1 MANQK
6 VRRPET
12 TPGVPRAEPT
22 RPQLASAAATFTLL
36 SNPTRLHVLWLAA
49 QDVHDVTTLAERTG
63 VGVATMS
70 QHLSKLRLAGLI
82 SARQEGRRHVY
93 TVEDPHAEGATAV
106 EIAERAAIPARS
118 ANRVLRDKLL
128 PNGLVTEAGVR
139 STRGRPS
146 VVYQLADAA
155 LDEIA
160 ESFGVLDWH
169 ERTADRYERERGGYR
184 ELQRQREQRDREKH
198 EAEWKPAEDGWWIP
212 DPFAVPTRA

>member
-12 TPGVPRAEPT
+12 TPGVARAEPT

-82 SARQEGRRHVY
+82 SARQEGRRHIY
-93 TVEDPHAEGATAV
+93 TVEDPHVLTLVQQIFAHIALTA
-106 EIAERAAIPARS
+106 ASHPTH
-118 ANRVLRDKLL
+118 RDVDPPL
-128 PNGLVTEAGVR
+128 AGQPLG
-139 STRGRPS
+139 TTPP
-146 VVYQLADAA
+146 
-155 LDEIA
+155 
-160 ESFGVLDWH
+160 H
-169 ERTADRYERERGGYR
+169 RGG
-184 ELQRQREQRDREKH
+184 
-198 EAEWKPAEDGWWIP
+198 AVPAE
-212 DPFAVPTRA
+212 V